1 MVAYLKATLQEKTY
15 SDYLWAAME
24 AEKEDSMELS
34 QSQTTNN
41 TAKPKATSFFPL

>member
-1 MVAYLKATLQEKTY
+1 MVAYLMASPQEKTY
-15 SDYLWAAME
+15 SDYLQAARE

-41 TAKPKATSFFPL
+41 MPNPE